1 MMQMRFRR
9 LVLRPL
15 SASSFV
21 VAMLTGLACVLVVAI
36 APAVAGAVTQFG
48 GFRAPYGVA
57 LDQASGDVDV
67 TDLFDSRIDVFS
79 GSGVLLSTIG
89 SSGYGTGQ
97 FATEEGPLGVAVD
110 NELGGLSYGDVYAV
124 DFGNFRV
131 EKFDSSGKFLSM
143 FGGDVDETSSGDVC
157 VAGEACKQG
166 TSGTADGQF
175 EWAFRGSY
183 IAVGPDGRVYVG
195 DRARVQVFEPSGV
208 WRENIS
214 LAGLSATA
222 KVSALTVNSSG
233 DIFVQD
239 GNAEA
244 TRDGNTEEGE
254 VPGVREFEPDGVE
267 MPVRFDEGSESVEA
281 LSLDESGDL
290 FVADSDDGF
299 HVLKYSPSGSELERF
314 APKAVTGTGGIVFSG
329 ASNQLYVSEGDVT
342 DGGVL
347 VLAVPP
353 AGPLVESESVTPGS
367 RGAATFA
374 GSINPEGNATS
385 YRFEYVDKARFLAEG
400 FAGASSTPETSV
412 GSGFEE
418 QHAEA
423 GLPVKTL
430 TPGVVYHWRVVATDS
445 KGHTSYGESQSFDEV
460 PAAYVEGPWARD
472 AAATSVTL
480 AARIDPLGSNT
491 EYRLEWGTSTSYG
504 HVLSGNVGEGAGYVE
519 VSHHLQE
526 LEPGTPYHYRL
537 ITTSE
542 AGTVTGIDHTLTT
555 QPGTSK
561 EEPVLPDGRAW
572 ELVSPVEKGS
582 ALIQPTITSFPVIQ
596 AAADGSA
603 IVYQASASTGENP
616 AAYTGISMV
625 MSGRGPDGWRSQ
637 DITRPVGLPPEGST
651 TPPFWEELGSTEPL
665 FSADLSLGVTFQ
677 YEALAKPLSPEATEY
692 TPYLRNN
699 STCDAQPQS
708 CYTPLVTPGDIEP
721 STVHFGTIELP
732 ATERQ
737 GAGFQIASNVAG
749 GTPDLSHIVLESPYA
764 LAAGAVTDLVGSK
777 VVGEA
782 SVVSRNLY
790 EWSGG
795 GGKLQLVNVRPEDEG
810 GKSEPGAHLG
820 FDDTTAHFVPAHSI
834 SSDGRRIVWSY
845 GTTGAI
851 ELFVRDMVE
860 KRTLRIGG
868 AHADF
873 ETMSSDGSRIF
884 FREGGELYELNV
896 DTGVQA
902 DLTANH
908 GSGEANAGVQDA
920 ILGSSEEGCDLTATG
935 ECSVYFVAK
944 GVLSGANAEGHAPVG
959 GEDNLYVLHD
969 GPGGWSTTY
978 VATLSSDDENSW
990 YANLENEEDPCDCL
1004 GVEHSRVSS
1013 RVSASGRYVTFMSD
1027 RSLTGYDN
1035 IDAVSAQPDEEVYQY
1050 DAVAKRLVCAS
1061 CNPTGARP
1069 VGVLDGHA
1077 PGLLVD
1083 SEDAWGARETEGSNP
1098 GGEHWL
1104 AGMIPSW
1111 RRDITSEGSGGESFY
1126 QPRFLSDGGRLFFES
1141 SDGLVAQA
1149 TNGVMDVYEY
1159 EPVGVGSCTVATSGG
1174 TSVYVPSENGC
1185 VSLMS
1190 SGTSSS
1196 ESVFYDASETGDD
1209 VFFIT
1214 ASRLVP
1220 AADEV
1225 SYAVYD
1231 ARVCSVSAPCPTVS
1245 VSSPPCTSGDSCKAA
1260 PSPQPEIFGAPPS
1273 ATFNG
1278 VGNLTPLPLAK
1289 PKPKPKAKPKKCAK
1303 GKTRNK
1309 HGQCVKKAK
1318 SKKTKSKRGAKR

>member
-1 MMQMRFRR
+1 
-9 LVLRPL
+9 
-15 SASSFV
+15 
-21 VAMLTGLACVLVVAI
+21 
-36 APAVAGAVTQFG
+36 
-48 GFRAPYGVA
+48 
-57 LDQASGDVDV
+57 
-67 TDLFDSRIDVFS
+67 
-79 GSGVLLSTIG
+79 
-89 SSGYGTGQ
+89 
-97 FATEEGPLGVAVD
+97 
-110 NELGGLSYGDVYAV
+110 
-124 DFGNFRV
+124 
-131 EKFDSSGKFLSM
+131 
-143 FGGDVDETSSGDVC
+143 
-157 VAGEACKQG
+157 
-166 TSGTADGQF
+166 
-175 EWAFRGSY
+175 
-183 IAVGPDGRVYVG
+183 
-195 DRARVQVFEPSGV
+195 
-208 WRENIS
+208 
-214 LAGLSATA
+214 
-222 KVSALTVNSSG
+222 
-233 DIFVQD
+233 
-239 GNAEA
+239 
-244 TRDGNTEEGE
+244 
-254 VPGVREFEPDGVE
+254 
-267 MPVRFDEGSESVEA
+267 
-281 LSLDESGDL
+281 
-290 FVADSDDGF
+290 
-299 HVLKYSPSGSELERF
+299 
-314 APKAVTGTGGIVFSG
+314 
-329 ASNQLYVSEGDVT
+329 
-342 DGGVL
+342 
-347 VLAVPP
+347 
-353 AGPLVESESVTPGS
+353 
-367 RGAATFA
+367 
-374 GSINPEGNATS
+374 
-385 YRFEYVDKARFLAEG
+385 
-400 FAGASSTPETSV
+400 
-412 GSGFEE
+412 
-418 QHAEA
+418 
-423 GLPVKTL
+423 
-430 TPGVVYHWRVVATDS
+430 
-445 KGHTSYGESQSFDEV
+445 
-460 PAAYVEGPWARD
+460 
-472 AAATSVTL
+472 
-480 AARIDPLGSNT
+480 
-491 EYRLEWGTSTSYG
+491 
-504 HVLSGNVGEGAGYVE
+504 
-519 VSHHLQE
+519 
-526 LEPGTPYHYRL
+526 
-537 ITTSE
+537 
-542 AGTVTGIDHTLTT
+542 
-555 QPGTSK
+555 
-561 EEPVLPDGRAW
+561 
-572 ELVSPVEKGS
+572 
-582 ALIQPTITSFPVIQ
+582 
-596 AAADGSA
+596 
-603 IVYQASASTGENP
+603 
-616 AAYTGISMV
+616 
-625 MSGRGPDGWRSQ
+625 
-637 DITRPVGLPPEGST
+637 
-651 TPPFWEELGSTEPL
+651 L

-795 GGKLQLVNVRPEDEG
+795 VGKLQLVNVRPEDEG